1 MRSHSATSTKTVSP
15 RRHREFPRVDF
26 RHPLCLLAFYQM
38 RGAYT
43 MENENF
49 DLDYEIEKAMEK
61 AESIEEYKKI
71 IRVALGKW
79 LKNLQSGQIKLDKV
93 SDLKILIEADFML
106 KDLDGN

>member
-1 MRSHSATSTKTVSP
+1 
-15 RRHREFPRVDF
+15 
-26 RHPLCLLAFYQM
+26 M

-79 LKNLQSGQIKLDKV
+79 LKNLQSGLIKLDKV
-93 SDLKILIEADFML
+93 SDLKVLIEADLML
-106 KDLDGN
+106 KDIDND

>member
-1 MRSHSATSTKTVSP
+1 
-15 RRHREFPRVDF
+15 
-26 RHPLCLLAFYQM
+26 
-38 RGAYT
+38 

-79 LKNLQSGQIKLDKV
+79 LKNLQSGQTKLDKV
-93 SDLKILIEADFML
+93 SDLKILIEADLML
-106 KDLDGN
+106 KDIEN

>member
-1 MRSHSATSTKTVSP
+1 
-15 RRHREFPRVDF
+15 
-26 RHPLCLLAFYQM
+26 
-38 RGAYT
+38 

-79 LKNLQSGQIKLDKV
+79 LKNLHSGQIKLDKV
-93 SDLKILIEADFML
+93 SDLKILIEADLML
-106 KDLDGN
+106 KDIENV

>member
-1 MRSHSATSTKTVSP
+1 MDNEKFIIKCKQLVA
-15 RRHREFPRVDF
+15 DY
-26 RHPLCLLAFYQM
+26 A
-38 RGAYT
+38 
-43 MENENF
+43 NENF

-93 SDLKILIEADFML
+93 SDLKILIEADLML
-106 KDLDGN
+106 KDIDS